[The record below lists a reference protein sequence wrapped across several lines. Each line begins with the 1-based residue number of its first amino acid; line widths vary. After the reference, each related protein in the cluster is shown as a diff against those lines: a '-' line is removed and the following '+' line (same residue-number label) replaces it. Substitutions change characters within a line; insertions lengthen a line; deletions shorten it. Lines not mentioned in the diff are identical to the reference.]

1 MKPYFETNNS
11 KLYCGDC
18 FDVIDY
24 MISQN
29 IKANCI
35 VTDPPYGMSFVSNHR
50 KEKYSAIINDDNLD
64 WINEWINKINNI
76 LNDNSHLY
84 VCCSWHNVDIFKQEI
99 QKKFE
104 IKNIIIWEKNN
115 TGMGDLESQFAPKYE
130 MIIYAIKGK
139 RKLNGSR
146 DADIIKEKRTNNEL
160 HPTQKPTD
168 LIKYLIE
175 KSTNRNDVVLDSFSG
190 SGTTAVA
197 CEQANRKWICIE
209 QEKKYCDVTVE
220 RLKNIQQCLF

>member
-1 MKPYFETNNS
+1 MKPYFETNNG

-29 IKANCI
+29 MKANCI
-35 VTDPPYGMSFVSNHR
+35 VTDPPYGMNFVSNYR

-64 WINEWINKINNI
+64 WINEWVNKINNI

-160 HPTQKPTD
+160 HPTQKPID

-175 KSTNRNDVVLDSFSG
+175 KSTNNNDVVIDSFSG